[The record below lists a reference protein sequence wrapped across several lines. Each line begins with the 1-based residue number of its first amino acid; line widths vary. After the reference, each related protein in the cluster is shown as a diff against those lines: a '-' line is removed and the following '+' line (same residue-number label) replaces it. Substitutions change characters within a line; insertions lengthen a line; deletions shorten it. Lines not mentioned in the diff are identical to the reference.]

1 MQVDFEDAEETTLK
15 KMAPQ
20 NGCCLVAQ
28 TVLPDLLPNCVQAY
42 ICRYRFWCSILLVLC
57 AVTDVYLAVL
67 DLSIR
72 TSTPPSLLFM
82 ATVCGVGSSD
92 VRKRLFVCKGGGDSR
107 GMWIWRAALPLC
119 DQYRSRVPP
128 RLHLVPVDI
137 YFPLFTCATITWVG
151 STSS

>member
-92 VRKRLFVCKGGGDSR
+92 VRKRLFVCKGGGESR
-107 GMWIWRAALPLC
+107 GVVYACGFGEQRCPSAT
-119 DQYRSRVPP
+119 STGVVSHRV
-128 RLHLVPVDI
+128 
-137 YFPLFTCATITWVG
+137 
-151 STSS
+151 STSSR